1 MRMLQENPSLLYL
14 LYSALL
20 YWGMLL
26 FASLAHARG
35 WTLPGMKIAMGNR
48 DNLPP
53 EPRWVGRAH
62 RAARNMGENLLIFA
76 VVVIVAVWAK
86 APHDSVTT
94 GAQIFFFA
102 RLAYFAVYLAG
113 IPYLRTV
120 VWAVALGGIA
130 IIAGAVLSLR

>member
-1 MRMLQENPSLLYL
+1 MLEQNPALIYL

-26 FASLAHARG
+26 LASLAHARG

-53 EPRWVGRAH
+53 EPLWVGRAH

-76 VVVIVAVWAK
+76 IVVLVAVIVG
-86 APHDSVTT
+86 APRASVTT
-94 GAQIFFFA
+94 GAQVFFYA
-102 RLAYFAVYLAG
+102 RLAYFVVYLAG
-113 IPYLRTV
+113 VHYLRTA

-130 IIAGAVLSLR
+130 IIAGAVLSMP